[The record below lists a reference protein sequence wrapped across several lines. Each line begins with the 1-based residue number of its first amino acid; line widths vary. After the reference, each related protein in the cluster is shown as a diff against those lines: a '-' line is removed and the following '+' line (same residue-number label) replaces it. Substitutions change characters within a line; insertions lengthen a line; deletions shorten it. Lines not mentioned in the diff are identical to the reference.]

1 MLLAWLPVALSTPAL
16 ELDLVVHAL
25 PPPSAPAALVPAVS
39 PQLLHG
45 GDVLIGP
52 SLLEGRNTLQT
63 WRLYPVPDSAAAVGR
78 TVQDPVSE
86 R

>member
-1 MLLAWLPVALSTPAL
+1 MALSTPVL

-25 PPPSAPAALVPAVS
+25 PQLQGPVALVPAVS
-39 PQLLHG
+39 PQARHG

-52 SLLEGRNTLQT
+52 SLLDGRNTLQT
-63 WRLYPVPDSAAAVGR
+63 WTPFPVPDSAAAVGL
-78 TVQDPVSE
+78 TVEDPLSG